1 LIRIKAR
8 SPPTAHLIAKPEARM
23 TDTPDAT
30 AELARRGDYVEAR
43 MTRLIEHPQ
52 ALVWAMLVEPAKL
65 AQWVAPGRIEGRV
78 GGAARLDFADSG
90 TVIDSKV
97 SAYEAGRLLEYSWSS
112 GDEPLRPVRWELAP
126 QGEGTTRLT
135 LTLSTPAT
143 EDPGRACAGWEA
155 HMEMLEA
162 ALEGVP
168 IKFPFERFKAAR
180 DAYRP
185 IVAALPP
192 S

>member
-1 LIRIKAR
+1 
-8 SPPTAHLIAKPEARM
+8 M
-23 TDTPDAT
+23 D
-30 AELARRGDYVEAR
+30 ELATLTRRGDVVEAR
-43 MTRLIEHPQ
+43 LTRLIDHEPE
-52 ALVWAMLVEPAKL
+52 AIWRMLTDPAKL
-65 AQWVAPGRIEGRV
+65 PEWLAPGRIEPRV

-97 SAYEAGRLLEYSWSS
+97 SAYEDGERVEYSWSS
-112 GDEPLRPVRWELAP
+112 PGEPERPVRWELTP
-126 QGEGTTRLT
+126 EGDETRLD
-135 LTLSTPAT
+135 LTLSVPAG

-155 HMEMLEA
+155 HLEMLAA

-185 IVAALPP
+185 KVAALAG
-192 S
+192 